1 MTHKTLEMPPEIFV
15 LGGPNGAG
23 KTTTAQVLLPES
35 LSVQHFVNAD
45 LIAKGLSPFNP
56 EAIAIVSGRLMLER
70 VHRLRKRRETFA
82 FETTLASR
90 SWVPFLRESREMG
103 YLVHVIYIWL
113 RSSEL
118 AIARVEERVK
128 NGGHDIPPKT
138 IRRRYARG
146 LKNFLSLYQPIAD
159 TWIMCDNSG
168 DSLCTVAYGKQA
180 GATAIIDQGRFEL
193 IQKSIEHEN

>member
-1 MTHKTLEMPPEIFV
+1 MPPPPGLLDSHRDLRYHATPCDDAGVTSQTSEIPPEIFV

-35 LSVQHFVNAD
+35 LNVQHFVNAD

-56 EAIAIVSGRLMLER
+56 EATAIVSGRLMLER
-70 VHRLRKRRETFA
+70 VHGLRNRRETFA

-90 SWVPFLRESREMG
+90 SWVPFLRESRVMG

-113 RSSEL
+113 RSPEL

-138 IRRRYARG
+138 IGRRYARG
-146 LKNFLSLYQPIAD
+146 LINFFSLYQPLAD
-159 TWIMCDNSG
+159 TLDY
-168 DSLCTVAYGKQA
+168 V
-180 GATAIIDQGRFEL
+180 R
-193 IQKSIEHEN
+193 

>member
-1 MTHKTLEMPPEIFV
+1 MPPEIFV

-56 EAIAIVSGRLMLER
+56 EATVFVSGRLMLDR
-70 VHRLRKRRETFA
+70 VHGLRNHRETFA

-90 SWVPFLRESREMG
+90 TWVPFLRESRAMG

-113 RSSEL
+113 RSPEL
-118 AIARVEERVK
+118 AVARVEERVR
-128 NGGHDIPPKT
+128 NGGHSIPPKT

-146 LKNFLSLYQPIAD
+146 LKNFFSMYQPLAD
-159 TWIMCDNSG
+159 TWIVCDNSG
-168 DSLCTVAYGKQA
+168 EGLRTVTYGKQA
-180 GATAIIDQGRFEL
+180 GAMTMIDQERFEL
-193 IQKSIEHEN
+193 IQKSMPRES